1 MGISSSEREK
11 QEQEKRENE
20 LASYAQK
27 FNKAINTKPIKE
39 EEPQSKFIR
48 RRIIQKESKPEE
60 VCEDEIYKIVN
71 IVRKYNP
78 KTKVVKNLK
87 GKEEDILE
95 DKIIYEKKEEPQIK
109 RIRKKVI
116 IKNGKEE
123 EVEED
128 PGKNVIYK
136 VVKYGKENDPQTK
149 IKRIRTITKFNKDR
163 ENEEDIPGDEL
174 IIKTIKQE
182 PNKEIKK
189 IIIKKDGQIQETEE
203 ELPQEEEK
211 IKQDE
216 GPKTIKIGQEKAP
229 QIIQKK
235 IIPKNIIAPEQK
247 EEKLVE
253 ESLKKEE
260 KEEDLFYIR
269 VIIMKG
275 NL

>member
-1 MGISSSEREK
+1 M
-11 QEQEKRENE
+11 
-20 LASYAQK
+20 
-27 FNKAINTKPIKE
+27 
-39 EEPQSKFIR
+39 
-48 RRIIQKESKPEE
+48 
-60 VCEDEIYKIVN
+60 
-71 IVRKYNP
+71 
-78 KTKVVKNLK
+78 
-87 GKEEDILE
+87 
-95 DKIIYEKKEEPQIK
+95 K

-136 VVKYGKENDPQTK
+136 IVKYGKENDPQTK
-149 IKRIRTITKFNKDR
+149 IKRIRTITKFNRDR

-229 QIIQKK
+229 QIIQK
-235 IIPKNIIAPEQK
+235 
-247 EEKLVE
+247 
-253 ESLKKEE
+253 
-260 KEEDLFYIR
+260 R
-269 VIIMKG
+269 
-275 NL
+275 